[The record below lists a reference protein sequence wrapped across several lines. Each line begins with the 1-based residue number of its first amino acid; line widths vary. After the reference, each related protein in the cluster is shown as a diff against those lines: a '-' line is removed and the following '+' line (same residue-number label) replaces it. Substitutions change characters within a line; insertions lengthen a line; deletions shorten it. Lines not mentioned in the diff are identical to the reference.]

1 LHRKNSW
8 NQGLGYGWTIV
19 SVTQAPILGVRL
31 RFQGELQHSC
41 SQACALFAME
51 QQTSAFRVAIVLSCY
66 KIYCGA
72 EPGASPAF
80 YYLST
85 KTDIRLAEHGKRERS

>member
-1 LHRKNSW
+1 
-8 NQGLGYGWTIV
+8 
-19 SVTQAPILGVRL
+19 
-31 RFQGELQHSC
+31 
-41 SQACALFAME
+41 ME
-51 QQTSAFRVAIVLSCY
+51 QQARAFRVAIVLFCY

-85 KTDIRLAEHGKRERS
+85 KTDIRLADHGKRERS